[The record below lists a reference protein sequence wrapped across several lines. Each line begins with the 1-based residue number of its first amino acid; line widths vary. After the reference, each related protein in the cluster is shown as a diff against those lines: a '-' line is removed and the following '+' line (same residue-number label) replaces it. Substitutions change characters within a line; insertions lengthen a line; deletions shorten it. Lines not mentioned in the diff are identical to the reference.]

1 MISKSLAIQVLNEAL
16 ATGADYAEI
25 FYENS
30 SANGLSIENG
40 KVNTASSSITSGVGL
55 RLLKENQ
62 CIYGYT
68 ADLSKKGLF
77 KLANS
82 LNKSFHGERLI
93 TVKNLELIKGKNR
106 NPVVNSYKDFPLEKR
121 IALVKEGTD
130 EIASIG
136 DPRIVRYIG
145 SFGTNHRFVAI
156 FNSKGKWFKRDTEF
170 ARIAYS
176 VVTVDENGMETGF
189 EGPGCQNDISFFMKG
204 GNGEPR
210 RAARKAAEVAL
221 MNLTARECP
230 SGKMPVVIGNGWGG
244 VLFHESCGHPL
255 EASAVSKGL
264 SVFAGKVGE
273 QIASP
278 IVSAVDDSTMPH
290 EWGSIDID
298 DEGNPGTRRQLIKNG
313 ILTDYMIDDFNGRR
327 MGREGNGSCRRQN
340 YKYCPTSRMSNTYI
354 ENGKS
359 TREEIIAATK
369 LGLYAVSFNGGSVDP
384 STGEFNFGCSEAYII
399 RDGKIAEPVKG
410 ATLIGK
416 GHEILQKIDMVGND
430 LALAQGMCGA
440 ASGSIRTNV
449 GQPTI
454 RVSEILVG
462 GRGGELK

>member
-1 MISKSLAIQVLNEAL
+1 MISKSLAILVLNEAL

-30 SANGLSIENG
+30 TANGLSIENG
-40 KVNTASSSITSGVGL
+40 KVQTASTNVTSGVGL

-62 CIYGYT
+62 CVYGYT
-68 ADLSKKGLF
+68 ADLSKKGL
-77 KLANS
+77 LALASS
-82 LNKSFHGERLI
+82 LSKSFNGERKI
-93 TVKNLELIKGKNR
+93 TVTELEFIKGKNR
-106 NPVVNSYKDFPLEKR
+106 NPVTNSYKDFPLEER
-121 IALVKEGTD
+121 IKLVKEGTD
-130 EIASIG
+130 EIASMN

-176 VVTVDENGMETGF
+176 VVTADENGMETGF
-189 EGPGCQNDISFFMKG
+189 EGPGCQRDISFFREG

-210 RAARKAAEVAL
+210 KAAHRAARVAL

-255 EASAVSKGL
+255 EASAVSRGL

-278 IVSAVDDSTMPH
+278 VVSAVDDSTIPQ

-298 DEGNPGTRRQLIKNG
+298 DEGNPGTKRQLIKNG

-327 MGREGNGSCRRQN
+327 MGREGNGACRRQN

-354 ENGKS
+354 ENGPY
-359 TREEIIAATK
+359 TPEEIIAATK
-369 LGLYAVSFNGGSVDP
+369 LGLYAVGFNGGSVDP

-416 GHEILQKIDMVGND
+416 GHEILQKIDMVAND
-430 LALAQGMCGA
+430 LAFGQGMCGA
-440 ASGSIRTNV
+440 ASGSVRTNV
-449 GQPTI
+449 GQPTLRI
-454 RVSEILVG
+454 SEVLVG